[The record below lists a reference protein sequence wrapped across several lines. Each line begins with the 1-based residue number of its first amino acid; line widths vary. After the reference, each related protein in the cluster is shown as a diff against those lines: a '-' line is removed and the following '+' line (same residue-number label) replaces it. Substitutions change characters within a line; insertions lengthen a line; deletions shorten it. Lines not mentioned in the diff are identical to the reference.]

1 MLRSATSK
9 LFQDLANETKEVR
22 DKIHNCLIMIRN
34 LGEVIKFGVKQT
46 LTPMQKG
53 RRIAKYHF
61 GKLIPIVDVDET
73 DTYKFPKHLLNKFV

>member
-1 MLRSATSK
+1 
-9 LFQDLANETKEVR
+9 
-22 DKIHNCLIMIRN
+22 MIRN

-46 LTPMQKG
+46 LTPIQKG

-73 DTYKFPKHLLNKFV
+73 DTHKFP

>member
-1 MLRSATSK
+1 
-9 LFQDLANETKEVR
+9 
-22 DKIHNCLIMIRN
+22 MIRN
-34 LGEVIKFGVKQT
+34 LGVVIMFGVKQT
-46 LTPMQKG
+46 LTLMQKA